1 LTRIRQV
8 VYLEGI
14 MHINRNRQALGQF
27 SDEEVAEGLQSG
39 KFLPTDLAWR
49 EGMDSWQPLS
59 EFTDLPEVPGVEA
72 AADAGPAPVV
82 VVLPAWEKPDPGASL
97 PLAVESA
104 KEILGAP
111 VPTFQA
117 MPTGGGMG
125 RPLKFY
131 LLVSW
136 VTTAVAVIYQMVAAS
151 INPAM
156 FAREAGAEVS
166 QTMMLSVMGGAILL
180 MPIFLLAGVF
190 ISAGVLHGALHLLGG
205 AKKPFE
211 ATLRVLCYA
220 GGATS
225 AIQLIPL
232 CGGYL
237 SSIAWMVYSVIGLK
251 EAHGTD
257 LWRPIAALALVALMC
272 CGAII
277 GVAVFISALA
287 GALSAA
293 GK

>member
-1 LTRIRQV
+1 
-8 VYLEGI
+8 
-14 MHINRNRQALGQF
+14 MHINRNRQSLGQF
-27 SDEEVAEGLQSG
+27 SDEDVAEGLRSG
-39 KFLPTDLAWR
+39 KFFPTDLAWR

-59 EFTDLPEVPGVEA
+59 SFADLPQVPDVAGVPEAVA
-72 AADAGPAPVV
+72 AA
-82 VVLPAWEKPDPGASL
+82 VLPAWEQAGGGAAL
-97 PLAVESA
+97 PVAVESI
-104 KEILGAP
+104 KEVLGAP
-111 VPTFQA
+111 VATFRA
-117 MPTGGGMG
+117 MPSAGGCG

-136 VTTAVAVIYQMVAAS
+136 VTTAVAVLYQIAAVL

-156 FAREAGAEVS
+156 IAREAGTEVS
-166 QTMMLSVMGGAILL
+166 QGVVISVLGGAIVL
-180 MPIFLLAGVF
+180 MPLFLLVGLYV
-190 ISAGVLHGALHLLGG
+190 SAGFLHGALRLLGG

-211 ATLRVLCYA
+211 ATLRVLCYS

-257 LWRPIAALALVALMC
+257 LWRPIAALVLVALFC
-272 CGAII
+272 CGLIV
-277 GVAVFISALA
+277 GGAVFAAAVVHALP
-287 GALSAA
+287 AA
-293 GK
+293 AK

>member
-1 LTRIRQV
+1 
-8 VYLEGI
+8 
-14 MHINRNRQALGQF
+14 MHINRNRQSLGQF
-27 SDEEVAEGLQSG
+27 SDEDVAEGLRSG
-39 KFLPTDLAWR
+39 KFFPTDLAWR

-59 EFTDLPEVPGVEA
+59 SFADLPQVPDVAGVSEA
-72 AADAGPAPVV
+72 VAPA
-82 VVLPAWEKPDPGASL
+82 VLPAWEQAGGGAAL
-97 PLAVESA
+97 PVAVESI
-104 KEILGAP
+104 KEVLGAP
-111 VPTFQA
+111 VATFRA
-117 MPTGGGMG
+117 MPCTGGAG

-136 VTTAVAVIYQMVAAS
+136 VTTAVAVLYQIAAVL

-156 FAREAGAEVS
+156 IAREAGTEVS
-166 QTMMLSVMGGAILL
+166 QGVVISVLGGAIVL
-180 MPIFLLAGVF
+180 MPLFLLVGLYV
-190 ISAGVLHGALHLLGG
+190 SAGFLHGALRLLGG

-211 ATLRVLCYA
+211 ATLRVLCYS

-257 LWRPIAALALVALMC
+257 LWRPIAALVLVALFC
-272 CGAII
+272 CGLIV
-277 GVAVFISALA
+277 GGAVFAAAVVHALP
-287 GALSAA
+287 AA
-293 GK
+293 AK